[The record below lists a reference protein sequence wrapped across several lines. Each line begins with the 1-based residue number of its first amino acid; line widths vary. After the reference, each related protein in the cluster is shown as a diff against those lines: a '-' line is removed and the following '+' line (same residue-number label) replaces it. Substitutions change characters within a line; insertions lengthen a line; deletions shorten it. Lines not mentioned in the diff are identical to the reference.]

1 VCSNGGS
8 LGALNHAIVVDQFER
23 LRQGDSWWFERS
35 GVLDAATL
43 LEVQST
49 LFVDVVKRNSNLKN
63 VQDNYFFFKTS
74 VGGKVVALVGSICV
88 EALRLH
94 CHVGTLRV
102 LAVARR

>member
-1 VCSNGGS
+1 MCSNGGS

-23 LRQGDSWWFERS
+23 LRKGDSWWFERS

-74 VGGKVVALVGSICV
+74 VGGKKMVAVCGVNLRGST
-88 EALRLH
+88 ETALP
-94 CHVGTLRV
+94 
-102 LAVARR
+102 RRHASCTRTS

>member
-1 VCSNGGS
+1 MCSNGGS

-23 LRQGDSWWFERS
+23 LRQGDAWWFERS

-74 VGGKVVALVGSICV
+74 VGGKWVSWPKPPPAPLQRFEYLS
-88 EALRLH
+88 LFPLS
-94 CHVGTLRV
+94 
-102 LAVARR
+102 